1 LNLVELLDLGI
12 RLEEKISACYEDLSR
27 LCSDDALS
35 RRLHKMAQEEINHA
49 NILRSGK
56 QFLRKMPDVFGIE
69 LMTAGE
75 IKGGFTLAEGLQKM
89 IRQTSNLEDGLKL
102 LLELEKRFE
111 KVHFDTSIEIRDESL
126 KKLFKDLSQEDQAHA
141 KSLVEIISSL
151 SK

>member
-1 LNLVELLDLGI
+1 
-12 RLEEKISACYEDLSR
+12 
-27 LCSDDALS
+27 
-35 RRLHKMAQEEINHA
+35 
-49 NILRSGK
+49 
-56 QFLRKMPDVFGIE
+56 MPDVFGIE